1 MPVAYYMGL
10 SFCLVVNHSIS
21 IEAIK
26 TGPQDTF
33 KMASST
39 QTKKIHMPIG
49 LWIFMVI
56 IVRTAGSHASL
67 LVLMAPSRNRVSDL
81 VVASGIS
88 LL

>member
-56 IVRTAGSHASL
+56 IVRTAGRQLHAI
-67 LVLMAPSRNRVSDL
+67 VCKAQQ
-81 VVASGIS
+81 
-88 LL
+88 